1 MRVEEGECAQLLLYG
16 ILLSFPSIT
25 FFFPLS
31 FLLFPL
37 FIYSFLVGAAV
48 FKPPFISQGG
58 SISGCWGC
66 AVLHSPSCC
75 TRRSCIAFM
84 HSCTFCSS
92 HYMGNSLHRCCMEQI
107 PQFQSCSANSGGG
120 EYSPY
125 LRLLVQQTASWWSS
139 VFSLNCV
146 PTQPIVTEVPNPSQ
160 LSVLLSSSH
169 VVGGT
174 GRRSCSPRPGE
185 GR

>member
-1 MRVEEGECAQLLLYG
+1 MHNCSSMGF
-16 ILLSFPSIT
+16 SFPSPLSH
-25 FFFPLS
+25 FFFPFLFS
-31 FLLFPL
+31 FFPYLFIHFWLALLFSSPPSYL
-37 FIYSFLVGAAV
+37 RVALSQGVGAVLYSTARV
-48 FKPPFISQGG
+48 
-58 SISGCWGC
+58 
-66 AVLHSPSCC
+66 AVLGGAALH
-75 TRRSCIAFM
+75 SCIRARSAPPIIWGI
-84 HSCTFCSS
+84 HSTGAAWSKSPNSS
-92 HYMGNSLHRCCMEQI
+92 PAVQI
-107 PQFQSCSANSGGG
+107 LGG